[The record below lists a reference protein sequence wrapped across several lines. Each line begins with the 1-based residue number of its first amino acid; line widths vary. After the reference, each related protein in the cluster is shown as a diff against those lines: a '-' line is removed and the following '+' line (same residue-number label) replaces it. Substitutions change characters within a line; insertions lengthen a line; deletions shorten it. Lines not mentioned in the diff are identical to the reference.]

1 MVNLLRRRPLMAGAA
16 MALAARPVR
25 AETFPSQTI
34 RLVVGFSPGGGTDA
48 LARAVADKLRD
59 NLGQTVIV
67 DNKPG
72 AGSNLAHEFVAKQP
86 PDGYTLLIGSNTTML
101 FPFLVSRLGYDPNTA
116 FTPIG
121 FIAKQDSILV
131 GSAKAPYADL
141 RAIVQA
147 ARSTPGAVQYG
158 TAGVATPMH
167 LAAEQFGLVNKLK
180 LTHVP
185 FRGTG
190 PMVSDLLGGHLELG
204 VSSLTSVQQYFAD
217 GRLKPYAIAAMAR
230 SPSAPDVPTF
240 RELGAGDIE
249 GTIAYSLIA
258 PAGVSPAIVRRL
270 NEALNASV
278 ATPQM
283 RDDLN
288 KRGFDAMGGTPEELR
303 QWLSGQAA
311 IWGPVLQAAGV
322 KPE

>member
-1 MVNLLRRRPLMAGAA
+1 MVILLRRRPLMAGAA
-16 MALAARPVR
+16 MMLAAG
-25 AETFPSQTI
+25 AAHAQTFPSHTI

-48 LARAVADKLRD
+48 LARAFADKLRD

-101 FPFLVSRLGYDPNTA
+101 FPFLVSKLGYDPNTA

-131 GSAKAPYADL
+131 GSSKAPYADL
-141 RAIVQA
+141 KAIMQA
-147 ARSTPGAVQYG
+147 ARSAPGSVQYG

-167 LAAEQFGLVNKLK
+167 LAAEQFGLVNNLK

-217 GRLKPYAIAAMAR
+217 GRLKPYAMATAVR
-230 SPSAPDVPTF
+230 SPMAPDVPTF
-240 RELGAGDIE
+240 RELGAGDVD

-258 PAGVSPAIVRRL
+258 PAGVPAAIVKRL
-270 NEALNASV
+270 NDALNASV
-278 ATPQM
+278 ATPQA
-283 RDDLN
+283 REDLS
-288 KRGFDAMGGTPEELR
+288 KRGFDAMGGTAEELG
-303 QWLSGQAA
+303 QWLARQSA

>member
-1 MVNLLRRRPLMAGAA
+1 MTNRLRRRPLMAGAA
-16 MALAARPVR
+16 MALAAGKAR
-25 AETFPSQTI
+25 AETFPSHTI

-48 LARAVADKLRD
+48 LARAIADKLRD
-59 NLGQTVIV
+59 NLGQSVIV

-101 FPFLVSRLGYDPNTA
+101 FPFLVTKLGYDPNTA

-121 FIAKQDSILV
+121 FIAKQDSVLV
-131 GSAKAPYADL
+131 GTGKAPYADL
-141 RAIVQA
+141 KAIVQA
-147 ARSTPGAVQYG
+147 ARSAPGAIQYG

-167 LAAEQFGLVNKLK
+167 LAGEQFGLVNNLK
-180 LTHVP
+180 ITHVP

-217 GRLKPYAIAAMAR
+217 GRLKPYAMAAAAR
-230 SPSAPDVPTF
+230 SPMAPDVPTF
-240 RELGAGDIE
+240 RELGAGEVE

-258 PAGVSPAIVRRL
+258 PAGMSPDIVRRL
-270 NEALNASV
+270 NAALNAAV
-278 ATPQM
+278 TPPQM
-283 RDDLN
+283 REDLS

-303 QWLSGQAA
+303 QWLSRQSA